1 MNRNKDDIGSFLTIG
16 ALVIL
21 LLLVGGVL
29 LAIGQFMTLGIGM
42 MSNTTEM
49 KVMITGGPIQ
59 MSYLPGLDA
68 GVQALEACAEE
79 LPELPS
85 PDAGVPIDATVD
97 AWVNPDAWTEM
108 WGDLR

>member
-68 GVQALEACAEE
+68 GVQALGLAQKSCRNF
-79 LPELPS
+79 LPLMLEFLLMPPS
-85 PDAGVPIDATVD
+85 MHG
-97 AWVNPDAWTEM
+97 
-108 WGDLR
+108 